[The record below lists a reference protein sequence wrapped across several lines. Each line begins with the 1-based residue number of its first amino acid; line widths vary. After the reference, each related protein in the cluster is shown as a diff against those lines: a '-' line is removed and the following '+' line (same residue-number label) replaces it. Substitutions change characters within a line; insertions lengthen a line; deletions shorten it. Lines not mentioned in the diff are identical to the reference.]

1 MQTSVKESNEKLHRL
16 EGSAVRLVTIG
27 AKGRVTIP
35 AKLRERFGLKT
46 GTFMD
51 WSVEQGRLVLTL
63 QLRSSVETNGQ
74 DEGERRTSALAVLH
88 WPPSIR

>member
-1 MQTSVKESNEKLHRL
+1 MQTSVKESNERLHRL

-51 WSVEQGRLVLTL
+51 WSVEQGRLVLTPAA
-63 QLRSSVETNGQ
+63 EIK
-74 DEGERRTSALAVLH
+74 RRNQR
-88 WPPSIR
+88 PGRGKKKN